1 MGGRDIDSIIY
12 EGYKEIL
19 EREGIVLEVGDKIR
33 SSKQKKKIIQ
43 RQELFKQIC
52 KEAKEELSNYES
64 YQLNLESFLD
74 DIDSDDEEE
83 SRVTEITISR
93 DKIEQLLSNKLIHRI
108 LSPVEAVLKKSEV
121 DKNEL
126 VAVLLAGGSSKIPL
140 VRKKLTEYFGDASVC
155 IFNSTLFSILL
166 IFLFLENYKL

>member
-1 MGGRDIDSIIY
+1 M
-12 EGYKEIL
+12 
-19 EREGIVLEVGDKIR
+19 
-33 SSKQKKKIIQ
+33 
-43 RQELFKQIC
+43 
-52 KEAKEELSNYES
+52 
-64 YQLNLESFLD
+64 ESFLD